1 MRFKLTY
8 LDIENK
14 VEVRD
19 NFRGSSTIV
28 ENTQESIYA
37 AIRSSY
43 KVDVYFL
50 SEEAQEKHADASMK
64 RYAGVDF
71 TFKRG

>member
-19 NFRGSSTIV
+19 NFRGSSTIT
-28 ENTQESIYA
+28 ENKQESIAA
-37 AIRSSY
+37 AIRSFY
-43 KVDVYFL
+43 KWDVHFL
-50 SEEAQEKHADASMK
+50 SEDDQEKHADASMK